1 MKKTKLTLALAGL
14 MIASAALVSSC
25 KKKDSTTTT
34 TPVQDTN
41 GSTAADNN
49 KAEQHSNDAE
59 NIGAQANE
67 SGSLST
73 FRLSGGNASPFGAQ
87 DSVVKTTVGGV
98 DIYTVTFTNFVGRD
112 GHTRN
117 GVISYTVSPSGA
129 HYRDAGMV
137 MTVATPNVGG
147 TVYTVDGNTV
157 TINKTITNNGFVAAG
172 GNLQWSIT
180 SNVTINKVG
189 GGTVTWGTTSPR
201 THVLL
206 NTNAGSTYDGA
217 AVPTAYNGTGT
228 AISWNEAI
236 IEINGSTSGT
246 SADGVSFSASSS
258 NLVRNMNCAPDPSR
272 THFHPFVAGTI
283 TFQPAGKTARVINFG
298 TGACDLTYT
307 ITIGSWS
314 ETLSL

>member
-14 MIASAALVSSC
+14 MIASAAIVSSC
-25 KKKDSTTTT
+25 KKKETTT
-34 TPVQDTN
+34 TPAQDTN
-41 GSTAADNN
+41 GSTASDNN
-49 KAEQHSNDAE
+49 QAEQHSNDAE
-59 NIGAQANE
+59 SIGAQANE

-73 FRLSGGNASPFGAQ
+73 FRLSGGNASPFGAK

-98 DIYTVTFTNFVGRD
+98 DIYTVVFTNFVGLD

-117 GVISYTVSPSGA
+117 GIISYTVSPSGA
-129 HYRDAGMV
+129 HYRDPGMV
-137 MTVATPNVGG
+137 MTVATSAAN
-147 TVYTVDGNTV
+147 VYTVDNNTV

-172 GNLQWSIT
+172 SNLQWSIT
-180 SNVTINKVG
+180 SNITIYKAG
-189 GGTVTWGTTSPR
+189 GGTITWGTTSPSPR

-206 NTNAGSTYDGA
+206 NTNAGSTYDGT

-258 NLVRNMNCAPDPSR
+258 NIVRNMNCAPDPLR

-283 TFQPAGKTARVINFG
+283 TFQPAGKTARIINFG
-298 TGACDLTYT
+298 TGMCDLTYT
-307 ITIGSWS
+307 ISIGSWS